1 MACTGGILGETWEFK
16 NGTWTDLTPTLT
28 RSPSA
33 RVLPGFVYDS
43 AAGYDVL
50 FGSTSPSDTWVFSNG
65 SWSQLTPATLPPARY
80 NPAMTYDVVDREV
93 VMYGGQLALGD
104 SWVFKGGNWR
114 NITRG
119 PVSPPGGLDE
129 AVMTWDAKDGYVL
142 LFGGAR
148 SGTAASADT
157 WSFIHGTWTN
167 MTHSIAPPA
176 RYGGVLAYDAYA
188 GYVVLFGGQ
197 SPSSPYILGDD
208 SIYVGGT
215 WS

>member
-1 MACTGGILGETWEFK
+1 MVGSSRSAIPGCSREGIGGTS
-16 NGTWTDLTPTLT
+16 
-28 RSPSA
+28 RAA
-33 RVLPGFVYDS
+33 RL
-43 AAGYDVL
+43 
-50 FGSTSPSDTWVFSNG
+50 
-65 SWSQLTPATLPPARY
+65 AR
-80 NPAMTYDVVDREV
+80 T
-93 VMYGGQLALGD
+93 
-104 SWVFKGGNWR
+104 
-114 NITRG
+114 
-119 PVSPPGGLDE
+119 GGLDE